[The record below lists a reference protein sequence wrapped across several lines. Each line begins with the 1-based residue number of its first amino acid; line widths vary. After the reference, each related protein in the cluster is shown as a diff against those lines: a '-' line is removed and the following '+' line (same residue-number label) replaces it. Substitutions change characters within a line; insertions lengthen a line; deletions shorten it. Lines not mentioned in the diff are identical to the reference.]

1 MRLKNTIIK
10 TERLS
15 KNYGSRL
22 GIADV
27 GIEVFAGEIFGYL
40 GPNGAGKTTTIR
52 ILLDFIRADSGRAE
66 IFGLDARKRSV
77 EIHRRLGFLPGE
89 PHLYDNLSGGDFLR
103 FFASLRRGVAWSY
116 VEELAERLNCRLEQP
131 IRTLSQGNKR
141 KIGLIQAF
149 MHSPELIVLDE
160 PTSGLDPL
168 VQHEFYQMLAESR
181 SRGQTV
187 FLSSH
192 NLAEVERVCDRVA
205 IIRSGRLAATE
216 NVAMLRARSL
226 RNLEIHF
233 AEDFEASA
241 FAGVPGLEILAAEK
255 RLLKGRLR
263 GGMDALLKTAAR
275 FAISD
280 FRSQEPSLEEI
291 FLAYYGD
298 NDHAR

>member
-1 MRLKNTIIK
+1 MADTIIR
-10 TERLS
+10 TDRLS
-15 KNYGSRL
+15 KSYGRRL

-27 GIEVFAGEIFGYL
+27 GIEVFAGEVFGYL

-66 IFGLDARKRSV
+66 IFGLDARQRSV

-89 PHLYDNLSGGDFLR
+89 PHLYENLAGGDFLR
-103 FFASLRRGVAWSY
+103 FFAGLRGGVAWSY

-131 IRTLSQGNKR
+131 IHSLSQGNKR

-149 MHSPELIVLDE
+149 MHHPELIVLDE

-168 VQHEFYQMLAESR
+168 VQHEFYLLLAESR

-205 IIRSGRLAATE
+205 IIRSGRLAAVE
-216 NVAMLRARSL
+216 NVAALKARPLRS
-226 RNLEIHF
+226 LEIHF
-233 AEDFEASA
+233 AEDFDVGA
-241 FAGVPGLEILAAEK
+241 FAGIPGLEILAAEK
-255 RLLKGRLR
+255 RLLRGRLK
-263 GGMDALLKTAAR
+263 GGMDALLKAAAR
-275 FAISD
+275 FKITD
-280 FRSQEPSLEEI
+280 LRSQEPSLEEI
-291 FLAYYGD
+291 FLAYYG
-298 NDHAR
+298 NNGHAQ